1 MSGFGVYPR
10 CLVFALLVCFW
21 RQSRRSLVSVRESSK
36 RSRES
41 AFGRP
46 VPPNS
51 MLGQHAEESEEYL
64 REAMQSSWA
73 AAMAIL
79 AKIT

>member
-1 MSGFGVYPR
+1 
-10 CLVFALLVCFW
+10 
-21 RQSRRSLVSVRESSK
+21 
-36 RSRES
+36 
-41 AFGRP
+41 
-46 VPPNS
+46 